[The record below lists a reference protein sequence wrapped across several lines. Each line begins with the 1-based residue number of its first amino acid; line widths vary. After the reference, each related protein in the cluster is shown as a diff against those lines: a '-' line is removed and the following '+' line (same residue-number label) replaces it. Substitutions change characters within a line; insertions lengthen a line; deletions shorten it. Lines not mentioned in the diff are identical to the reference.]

1 MDQYMMAF
9 DVGGSYIKTA
19 ILNDKGVIIPESI
32 AVYPAKSQA
41 SKEEILDHFITMM
54 SLQMHYISS
63 ENYQV
68 IGIGFA
74 FPGPFDY
81 QNGISYIQGID
92 KFDSLYG
99 INIREQLR
107 ERMKRDNEWM
117 SKFASDFVIVFEND
131 ANLFAL
137 GEHKGGKGQ
146 HFNKVMYLTI
156 GTGAG
161 SAFMENDEFI
171 TDDPRVP
178 PNGWIYNQPFQQS
191 IVDDYISK
199 RGILQLAKE
208 FAVPNSD
215 QEVKSLAEMAENNH
229 EQAIELF
236 QQFGRNIG
244 LAVNPYV
251 DDFSPEA
258 IIIGGQIA
266 KSIHLFISGI
276 YVTLQHKEV
285 IIEASRETSFSTFV
299 GIAALIEKTSTD

>member
-19 ILNDKGVIIPESI
+19 ILNDKGVIILESI

-41 SKEEILDHFITMM
+41 AKDEILDHFITMM

-92 KFDSLYG
+92 KYDSLYG

-137 GEHKGGKGQ
+137 GEHKAGKGQ

-171 TDDPRVP
+171 TDDPR
-178 PNGWIYNQPFQQS
+178 
-191 IVDDYISK
+191 
-199 RGILQLAKE
+199 
-208 FAVPNSD
+208 
-215 QEVKSLAEMAENNH
+215 
-229 EQAIELF
+229 
-236 QQFGRNIG
+236 
-244 LAVNPYV
+244 
-251 DDFSPEA
+251 
-258 IIIGGQIA
+258 
-266 KSIHLFISGI
+266 
-276 YVTLQHKEV
+276 
-285 IIEASRETSFSTFV
+285 
-299 GIAALIEKTSTD
+299 